1 MGGRIAFKSIRV
13 SVVVMAW
20 LFSGFFP
27 AAGVGAESLVGKAD
41 SGRKPLLI
49 SAHPE
54 FPPVM
59 WKKGDTIVG
68 TSSLLAKTIFA
79 ELGISCKIVYS
90 GPWKRVQH
98 EAENGRIDLISG
110 IYYNDER
117 NRYLLYTKPYM
128 DDPTSI
134 IVAVGKAFPCFGRE
148 ALIGKR
154 GVAPFG
160 DSFGEEFDLFIKD
173 RLQVIRPYTLQLC
186 FQALLEGR
194 ADYLLFGYYSALIG
208 SKTFGYLDQIE
219 VVNREIDT
227 TGMYMAFSRKS
238 EYCYL
243 LPQVNR
249 IIERL
254 RKNGTIAKWNAA
266 NLASYP
272 EAVLYQAVDST
283 KK

>member
-1 MGGRIAFKSIRV
+1 MSGRIIFKSIRV
-13 SVVVMAW
+13 GVIVMVW
-20 LFSGFFP
+20 FFSGFFP
-27 AAGVGAESLVGKAD
+27 ASGLGAELVAD
-41 SGRKPLLI
+41 EADRGRKPLLI
-49 SAHPE
+49 SAHPD

-59 WKKGDTIVG
+59 WKKGDTIAG
-68 TSSLLAKTIFA
+68 TSSLLAKTIFD
-79 ELGISCKIVYS
+79 ELGIACKIVYG

-117 NRYLLYTKPYM
+117 NRYLLYAKPYM

-134 IVAVGKAFPCFGRE
+134 IVAVGKAFPCHDRK

-154 GVAPFG
+154 GVAPHG
-160 DSFGEEFDLFIKD
+160 DSFGQEFDLFIKN
-173 RLQVIRPYTLQLC
+173 RLQVIRSYTMKLC
-186 FQALLEGR
+186 FQALFDGK

-208 SKTFGYLDQIE
+208 ARRLGHLDRIE
-219 VVNREIDT
+219 VVSRDIDT
-227 TGMYMAFSRKS
+227 TKMYMAFSRKS

-254 RKNGTIAKWNAA
+254 RKDGTIAKWNAA

-272 EAVLYQAVDST
+272 EAVEYQAAGSI

>member
-1 MGGRIAFKSIRV
+1 MRDCIVFKSIRV
-13 SVVVMAW
+13 SVIVMAW
-20 LFSGFFP
+20 FFSGFFP
-27 AAGVGAESLVGKAD
+27 AAGCGAELAVGKAA
-41 SGRKPLLI
+41 SGREPLLI
-49 SAHPE
+49 SAHSE
-54 FPPVM
+54 YPPVM
-59 WKKGDTIVG
+59 WKKGETIVG

-79 ELGISCKIVYS
+79 ELGIPCKVVYA

-98 EAENGRIDLISG
+98 AAENGRIDLISG

-128 DDPTSI
+128 NDPTAI
-134 IVAVGKAFPCFGRE
+134 IVAAGKVFPCFDRE
-148 ALIGKR
+148 ALVGKR

-160 DSFGEEFDLFIKD
+160 DSFGEEFDCFIKD
-173 RLQVIRPYTLQLC
+173 RLQVIRPYSVKLC
-186 FQALLEGR
+186 FQVLLAGQ
-194 ADYLLFGYYSALIG
+194 ADYLLFGYNSALIG
-208 SKTFGYLDQIE
+208 AKTLGHLDQIE
-219 VVNREIDT
+219 VVNQGIDT
-227 TGMYMAFSRKS
+227 TKMYMAFSRKS

-254 RKNGTIAKWNAA
+254 CNDGTIAKWNAA

-272 EAVLYQAVDST
+272 EAVLYQAADSV